1 MTPSSRDERS
11 FLRAV
16 LLGGSIGGALDIL
29 FAISF
34 AGVYGVGP
42 VRVLQ
47 TVGSG
52 LLGDA
57 AFAGGAAAAI
67 TGFVCHFLLSWLWAA
82 LFVAAALRHPALVR
96 RPLVAAIV
104 LGIVVFLAMRL
115 VVLPLS
121 AYPRPVRYPPLAS
134 ALDLASHMFLVAG
147 PIVWAASRAVGAR
160 AARRAAAA
168 GASPGL

>member
-1 MTPSSRDERS
+1 VTTSPRDDRS

-16 LLGGSIGGALDIL
+16 LLGGSGGGALDIL

-34 AGVYGVGP
+34 AGFYGVGP

-57 AFAGGAAAAI
+57 AFAGGAPAAI

-82 LFVAAALRHPALVR
+82 LFVAAALRYPVLVR
-96 RPLVAAIV
+96 RPLVTAIV
-104 LGIVVFLAMRL
+104 FGIVVFLVMRL

-121 AYPRPVRYPPLAS
+121 AYPRPVRFPPLAT
-134 ALDLASHMFLVAG
+134 ALDLLSHMFLFAW
-147 PIVWAASRAVGAR
+147 PIAWAASRMVAAR
-160 AARRAAAA
+160 AAARGTPA
-168 GASPGL
+168 GTAPGL